1 MSQRFIR
8 DGKLDLAALTAEL
21 RQFLDLAIKQMH
33 LDLRYD
39 VEPMTSD
46 APSPELAT
54 AAASERGV
62 LINFRGADLELLLQR
77 NGELLFALE
86 YLSTRFLGLDQ
97 QFHDQL
103 RFDAGDF
110 RAVRLEE
117 LKLSARVAA
126 DRVRESR
133 QPFHFNSM
141 PSRERRV
148 IHLELSNMPGLRTES
163 EGVGEKRHLVIYP
176 VETK

>member
-1 MSQRFIR
+1 MNQRFIR
-8 DGKLDLAALTAEL
+8 EGKLDLTAMTVEL
-21 RQFLDLAIKQMH
+21 RRFLDLAMKQMH
-33 LDLRYD
+33 LDLRYNVAD
-39 VEPMTSD
+39 
-46 APSPELAT
+46 LAT
-54 AAASERGV
+54 EAGGPGSAGV
-62 LINFRGADLELLLQR
+62 LVNFSGGDLELLLQR

-86 YLSTRFLGLDQ
+86 YLATRWLGLDQ
-97 QFHDQL
+97 PFHEHL

-126 DRVRESR
+126 ERVRESR

-148 IHLELSNMPGLRTES
+148 IHLELSDMAGLRTES
-163 EGVGEKRHLVIYP
+163 EGAGEKRHLVIYP
-176 VETK
+176 VDTK

>member
-1 MSQRFIR
+1 MSQRFMR
-8 DGKLDLAALTAEL
+8 DGKLDPTALTVEL
-21 RQFLDLAIKQMH
+21 RRFLDLAIRQMH

-39 VEPMTSD
+39 VEPLSSE
-46 APSPELAT
+46 APGSG
-54 AAASERGV
+54 SVGV
-62 LINFRGADLELLLQR
+62 LVNFRGADLELLLQR
-77 NGELLFALE
+77 NGELLFAME
-86 YLSTRFLGLDQ
+86 YLATRWLGLDQ
-97 QFHDQL
+97 QFHDHL

-126 DRVRESR
+126 ERVRESR

-148 IHLELSNMPGLRTES
+148 IHLEISNMPGLRTES
-163 EGVGEKRHLVIYP
+163 EGAGEKRHLVIYP

>member
-1 MSQRFIR
+1 MTQRFIR
-8 DGKLDLAALTAEL
+8 DGKLDLTALTAEL
-21 RQFLDLAIKQMH
+21 RRFLDLAIQRMH

-39 VEPMTSD
+39 VEPLPSEAPGSATTSEG
-46 APSPELAT
+46 A
-54 AAASERGV
+54 

-86 YLSTRFLGLDQ
+86 YLATRWLGLDQ
-97 QFHDQL
+97 QFHDHL

-126 DRVRESR
+126 ERVRESR

-148 IHLELSNMPGLRTES
+148 IHLEIGNMPGLRTES
-163 EGVGEKRHLVIYP
+163 EGAGEKRHLVIYP

>member
-8 DGKLDLAALTAEL
+8 EGKLDRTELTAEL
-21 RQFLDLAIKQMH
+21 RRFLDLAIRQMH
-33 LDLRYD
+33 LDLHYE
-39 VEPMTSD
+39 VQPMPAEASG
-46 APSPELAT
+46 AGPSGD
-54 AAASERGV
+54 SEGV

-86 YLSTRFLGLDQ
+86 YLATRWLGLDQ
-97 QFHDQL
+97 QFHDHL

-110 RAVRLEE
+110 RAARLEE

-126 DRVRESR
+126 QRVRESR

-163 EGVGEKRHLVIYP
+163 EGSGEKRLLVIYP

>member
-39 VEPMTSD
+39 VESMSSD
-46 APSPELAT
+46 APSSESAAT
-54 AAASERGV
+54 SGGV

-86 YLSTRFLGLDQ
+86 YLGTRWLGLDQ

-126 DRVRESR
+126 ERVRESR

-148 IHLELSNMPGLRTES
+148 IHLELSSMPGLRTES